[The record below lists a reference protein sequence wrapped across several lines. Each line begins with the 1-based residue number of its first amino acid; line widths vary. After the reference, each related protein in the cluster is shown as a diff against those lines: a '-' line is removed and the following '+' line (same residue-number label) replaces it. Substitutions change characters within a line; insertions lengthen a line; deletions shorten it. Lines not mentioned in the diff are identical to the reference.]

1 MGTRHS
7 TNIVL
12 LTDHIEESR
21 QRYHSVVLQN
31 QIVQAPSQEHRSA
44 WICRDLDEVTVM
56 PETLIRAHLK
66 TPSAAAIAGLL
77 FSLLLIVSYWLL
89 RISVPA
95 DPQEPGS
102 WLRASS
108 NTVGIAMNLIP
119 FAGIAFLWFIG
130 VLRDRLGQM
139 EDRFF
144 ATVFF
149 GSGLLFLGM
158 LFLASAVAGGILTA
172 FVSQPEELIGS
183 ATFHFARATVYA
195 IANIYMVKM
204 ASVFM
209 ITTSTIALYTAIMP
223 RWLAIL
229 GYVLALLLLFGSDYV
244 SWSFL
249 VFPVWVLLI
258 SICILLDNLRHP
270 NAAIPAEGN

>member
-1 MGTRHS
+1 MSNDALTGT
-7 TNIVL
+7 
-12 LTDHIEESR
+12 
-21 QRYHSVVLQN
+21 
-31 QIVQAPSQEHRSA
+31 
-44 WICRDLDEVTVM
+44 
-56 PETLIRAHLK
+56 HLK

-77 FSLLLIVSYWLL
+77 FSFLFIAAFWLL

-108 NTVGIAMNLIP
+108 ATVALAINLVP

-130 VLRDRLGQM
+130 VLRDRLGQL

-149 GSGLLFLGM
+149 GSGLLFLAM
-158 LFLASAVAGGILTA
+158 LFLACAAVGGILFA
-172 FVSQPEELIGS
+172 FSTKPEEFIGS

-195 IANIYMVKM
+195 AVNIYMIKM

-209 ITTSTIALYTAIMP
+209 ITTSTVALYTRITP
-223 RWLAIL
+223 RWLAL
-229 GYVLALLLLFGSDYV
+229 FGYALALFLLFGSYYV

-249 VFPVWVLLI
+249 VFPLWVI
-258 SICILLDNLRHP
+258 GVSIYILVDNFDGDWGST
-270 NAAIPAEGN
+270 AKGDT